1 MLRTTRLRLVCS
13 VKSYG
18 IYVTAD
24 AREPDSILVRTRQLV
39 YYPFTPRSKEDEME
53 DAPRTRS
60 RSVRA
65 LGRLAPPKIE
75 DVLLAQ
81 WAGGPSDKAFLDD
94 IALSTDWAGTPE
106 SPCAFLHA
114 VPMPP
119 AHHKATL
126 KAFECHLS
134 ESVRRLMEAIEADVE
149 GDQRMPL
156 SYEAPPVTKDVA
168 FDAITALSIAGE
180 MTVRRARNRRKKL
193 TDLSEASARLW
204 VLADLFRSGHI
215 GVDELAR
222 KRDEIASQIG

>member
-1 MLRTTRLRLVCS
+1 MRSDLDGS

-24 AREPDSILVRTRQLV
+24 VNGPNRILVRTRCLG
-39 YYPFTPRSKEDEME
+39 YYPVTPRSKDEKME
-53 DAPRTRS
+53 DAPRTRP

-106 SPCAFLHA
+106 SPCAFLQST
-114 VPMPP
+114 PLPS
-119 AHHKATL
+119 AHYKATL

-134 ESVRRLMEAIEADVE
+134 ESVRRMMEAIDADVD
-149 GDQRMPL
+149 GNQRMPL

-193 TDLSEASARLW
+193 TELSEASARLW

-215 GVDELAR
+215 TVEELCS
-222 KRDEIASQIG
+222 KRDEIAGQIG